1 MVKNLQIKGG
11 ENISSSEYS
20 NEQIMIL
27 VELKFDVAILH
38 MQMWCD
44 VNESI
49 YLVFPYGEDI

>member
-1 MVKNLQIKGG
+1 
-11 ENISSSEYS
+11 
-20 NEQIMIL
+20 MIL